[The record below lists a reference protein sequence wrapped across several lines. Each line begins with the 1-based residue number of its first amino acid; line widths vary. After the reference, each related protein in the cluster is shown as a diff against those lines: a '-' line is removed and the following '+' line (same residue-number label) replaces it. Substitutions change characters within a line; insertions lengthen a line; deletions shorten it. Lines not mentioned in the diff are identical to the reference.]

1 MKKNF
6 GRDSDARLL
15 WQMNS
20 TLGSVVPLAM
30 FYMRDDLFLIFL
42 CFVCLCGV
50 LSPHIWVTF
59 SGGGDIGFV

>member
-1 MKKNF
+1 MTSRSYFSK
-6 GRDSDARLL
+6 
-15 WQMNS
+15 MNS